1 MKNDKYE
8 GKALHIRVKDEIKQA
23 IKSGEYRINTKL
35 PTEADFC
42 ELFDVSRTTVR
53 TALNQLHVEGYVY
66 KIQGSGTYV
75 ADNKV
80 KQSLSATVENFNTQ
94 LQSQGK
100 NPAIKVINLL
110 VVPSDEF
117 ISHSLRIDNG
127 SPVNKL
133 ERIRYADETPIQ
145 YEVAY
150 LPWNQTPGL
159 DRDACEDSL
168 YSLLRNQYELKIK
181 KTVEQIE
188 IMLADSFIAQML
200 EIEEGS
206 PCFMI
211 ETEAFLEGGQIIEY
225 SKAYFRGD
233 KANFIIERSY

>member
-1 MKNDKYE
+1 MKPDKLE

-42 ELFDVSRTTVR
+42 EMFDVSRTTVR
-53 TALNQLHVEGYVY
+53 TALNQLHIEGYVY

-80 KQSLSATVENFNTQ
+80 KQSLTATVDNFNTQ
-94 LQSQGK
+94 LQLQGK
-100 NPAIKVINLL
+100 SPSIKVTNLL
-110 VVPSDEF
+110 VIPSDDF
-117 ISHSLRIDNG
+117 ISRGLGLDKG
-127 SPVNKL
+127 APVNKL
-133 ERIRYADETPIQ
+133 ERVRFADDIPIQ
-145 YEVAY
+145 YEVSY
-150 LPWNQTPGL
+150 LPWADTPGL
-159 DRDACEDSL
+159 NRDACEVSL
-168 YSLLRNQYELKIK
+168 YSLIRDDYQLMIK

-188 IMLADSFIAQML
+188 IILADPYTAQVL

-211 ETEAFLEGGQIIEY
+211 ETDAYLENGKKIEY